1 MKEVD
6 HMETKESDFGF
17 EVLHVGINENNAA
30 EAEQTAKTLHLLFG
44 FGKRDTPISIFS
56 SERIEIMKQRGAG
69 TLGHIAVGA
78 NDAEAAKKYLEAK
91 GVEFDENS
99 ASYLPDG
106 RLKLIYIKQ
115 EIAGFAFHLLQK

>member
-1 MKEVD
+1 
-6 HMETKESDFGF
+6 METKEPDFGF
-17 EVLHVGINENNAA
+17 EVLHVGINENSAA
-30 EAEQTAKTLHLLFG
+30 EAEQTAKALQQLFG

-56 SERIEIMKQRGAG
+56 TDRIEIMKQRGAG

-78 NDAEAAKKYLEAK
+78 NDAAAAKKYLEAK
-91 GVEFDENS
+91 GVEFNENS
-99 ASYLPDG
+99 ATYLPDG

>member
-1 MKEVD
+1 MGEKEQN
-6 HMETKESDFGF
+6 FGF
-17 EVLHVGINENNAA
+17 EVLHVGLNQDNAA
-30 EAEQTAKTLHLLFG
+30 EAEKTAQILQILFG
-44 FGKRDTPISIFS
+44 FGKRETPISVFATD
-56 SERIEIMKQRGAG
+56 RIEIMKQRGAG

-78 NDAEAAKKYLEAK
+78 NDAVAAKKYLETK

-99 ASYLPDG
+99 AAYLPDG

>member
-1 MKEVD
+1 MGEKEQN
-6 HMETKESDFGF
+6 FGF
-17 EVLHVGINENNAA
+17 EVLHVGLNQDNAA
-30 EAEQTAKTLHLLFG
+30 EAEKTAQTLQMLFG
-44 FGKRDTPISIFS
+44 FGKRETPISVFS
-56 SERIEIMKQRGAG
+56 TDRIEIMKQRGAG

-78 NDAEAAKKYLEAK
+78 NDAVAAKKYLETK

-99 ASYLPDG
+99 AAYLPDG